1 MAERKPTVEVRL
13 GYTSFREYEDKLA
26 EKDKQ
31 LKYANESRETIR
43 LKMILALA
51 EKDKRIKEL
60 EADINA
66 FRSGVDFYARE
77 QAALSER
84 DVAWK
89 RIKELETVAM
99 TEIASLK
106 ADLKD
111 ERANA
116 DFALASRRKECEAL
130 MKKIAE
136 LQPHPPFKSWKDY
149 AEALEARI
157 AKAKNPLGVAFAELA
172 QPYPDKHKAKAALRE
187 VVKALSESE
196 KG

>member
-1 MAERKPTVEVRL
+1 LKMAERKPTVEVRL

-26 EKDKQ
+26 EKDKE
-31 LKYANESRETIR
+31 LKYANDSRETIR

-66 FRSGVDFYARE
+66 FRSGGYARE

-130 MKKIAE
+130 MKKIAKVVC
-136 LQPHPPFKSWKDY
+136 LKSC
-149 AEALEARI
+149 
-157 AKAKNPLGVAFAELA
+157 
-172 QPYPDKHKAKAALRE
+172 PDW
-187 VVKALSESE
+187 VKTALSESE
-196 KG
+196 KKGVR